1 MQGPRLRM
9 PPTSKP
15 KDFLDLFL
23 DDAIW
28 DLLVDMTNRN
38 AAAKRRGGGHKGGW
52 HPVDRAEMQ
61 AFIGLIIA
69 TGITRLPR
77 LAMYWETGHPLTGT
91 PGFSNV
97 MSRDRFLQLLRYLHA
112 NDESLGNAD
121 NDKLYKVRDFT
132 NRINRNFSNNYSM
145 GCNISID
152 ESLIP
157 FKGRLGFKQFIP
169 SKRARFGIKCWVLA
183 DASNSFVSRFCVY
196 TGRQANVDQDV
207 PLSTRVV
214 RQLVEGLENL
224 NHHLYVDNFYT
235 SSALFS
241 WLLDRKIFA
250 CGTVR
255 KGRVGFPKE
264 LYFSRGRHDRGS
276 TDYRTSGEQLAQSW
290 FDNKGVYFLSTMHT
304 AEYPVDTPEVD
315 RTVRRRAANGVI
327 DVVAPPLL
335 RDYNHY
341 MGGVDLADNI
351 IKHYSIGRKTFRA
364 YRRILFHGIELCIH
378 NAYVTEDFVV
388 PHQQAGTRRRGALQF
403 RRELAEQL
411 VLPFMAAAS
420 HRRVGRPRL
429 TEAERLVGVHT
440 PVHKQGKLN
449 NRGCKVCSRKASELR
464 KRAADA
470 EGRIVHVKRSNN
482 YCLECNVPLCIGEMS
497 DDGRNINNCFHA
509 WHNNMEYW
517 RVWVAHCVLRVLDS

>member
-1 MQGPRLRM
+1 MHSMTKYNNVNDILLQMTMTMMTSPLLARVEIKVVREAEVCQHVEVVVEAGVELRRLLSSPRLGGRRRM
-9 PPTSKP
+9 LRGKSQHTEGRRGHVIACPRPPSPRISLIST
-15 KDFLDLFL
+15 
-23 DDAIW
+23 W
-28 DLLVDMTNRN
+28 DLLVEMTNRN
-38 AAAKRRGGGHKGGW
+38 AAAKRRGGGHKGVW

-77 LAMYWETGHPLTGT
+77 MAMYWETGHPLTGT
-91 PGFSNV
+91 PGFANI

-121 NDKLYKVRDFT
+121 NDKLYKVREFT
-132 NRINRNFSNNYSM
+132 NHINRNFSNNYSM

-157 FKGRLGFKQFIP
+157 FKGRLCFKQFIP

-183 DASNSFVSRFCVY
+183 DASNSFVSRFTVY
-196 TGRQANVDQDV
+196 TGREANVVQDV

-214 RQLVEGLENL
+214 QQLVEGLENL
-224 NHHLYVDNFYT
+224 NHHLYVDNFYM

-241 WLLDRKIFA
+241 WLLERKIFA

-276 TDYRTSGEQLAQSW
+276 TDYRTNGDQLAQSW

-304 AEYPVDTPEVD
+304 AEYPVDTPDED

-335 RDYNHY
+335 HDYNHY
-341 MGGVDLADNI
+341 MG
-351 IKHYSIGRKTFRA
+351 
-364 YRRILFHGIELCIH
+364 
-378 NAYVTEDFVV
+378 
-388 PHQQAGTRRRGALQF
+388 
-403 RRELAEQL
+403 
-411 VLPFMAAAS
+411 
-420 HRRVGRPRL
+420 
-429 TEAERLVGVHT
+429 
-440 PVHKQGKLN
+440 
-449 NRGCKVCSRKASELR
+449 
-464 KRAADA
+464 
-470 EGRIVHVKRSNN
+470 
-482 YCLECNVPLCIGEMS
+482 
-497 DDGRNINNCFHA
+497 
-509 WHNNMEYW
+509 
-517 RVWVAHCVLRVLDS
+517 